1 MTALVVGLTGGI
13 GSGKTTVANLFA
25 QHGVTLVDADI
36 IARQVV
42 AVGSDAL
49 QQISAKFGPEVLLE
63 DGNLNR
69 AWLRARIFADDGSK
83 QWLNSLVHPLIRTE
97 ILQQLNTAPSPYV
110 LLVAPL
116 LIENGLTALTSQ
128 VLVVDVSPA
137 TQIRRTCQRD
147 HASIEQVEAIL
158 AAQCS
163 QSQRLAH
170 ADQII
175 DNDRDGIDLTAR
187 VAELHEFYLHLAA
200 EKLAKTPT

>member
-1 MTALVVGLTGGI
+1 MVVGLTGGI

-25 QHGVTLVDADI
+25 KLGVSLVDADV
-36 IARQVV
+36 IAREVV
-42 AVGSDAL
+42 AIGSEAL
-49 QQISAKFGPEVLLE
+49 QQIVDKFGADALLS

-69 AWLRARIFADDGSK
+69 SWLRTRVFADESAK
-83 QWLNSLVHPLIRTE
+83 QWLNALMHPLIRTE
-97 ILQQLNTAPSPYV
+97 IQRQLNTAKSAYV

-128 VLVVDVSPA
+128 VLVVNVSPA
-137 TQIRRTCQRD
+137 TQIRRTCARD
-147 HASIEQVEAIL
+147 QVSTSQVEAIL

-170 ADQII
+170 ADQVI
-175 DNDRDGIDLTAR
+175 DNDSDGIDLSEQ
-187 VAELHEFYLHLAA
+187 VAELHAFYLHLAS